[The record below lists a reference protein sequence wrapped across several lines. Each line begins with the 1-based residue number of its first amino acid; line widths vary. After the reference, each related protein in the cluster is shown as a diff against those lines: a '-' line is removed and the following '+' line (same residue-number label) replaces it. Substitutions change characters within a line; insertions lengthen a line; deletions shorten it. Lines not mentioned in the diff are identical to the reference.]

1 MVFKIGDILMKEQ
14 YVIKTR
20 NDEEEYLAWNTRS
33 EQFYFTNTVKFAEK
47 INSVELA
54 RKMKDCE
61 FLKDSKYK
69 CDIYKVVQSL
79 EYVERV
85 FNEN

>member
-1 MVFKIGDILMKEQ
+1 MKEQ

-20 NDEEEYLAWNTRS
+20 NDDEEYLAWNTRS
-33 EQFYFTNTVKFAEK
+33 KQFYFTNTVKFAEK
-47 INSVELA
+47 VNSVEYA
-54 RKMKDCE
+54 RKWADVQL
-61 FLKDSKYK
+61 LKESKYK

-79 EYVERV
+79 EYVEGV

>member
-1 MVFKIGDILMKEQ
+1 MKEQ

-47 INSVELA
+47 LNSVETYVSLLH
-54 RKMKDCE
+54 DNVV
-61 FLKDSKYK
+61 
-69 CDIYKVVQSL
+69 KVVKIL
-79 EYVERV
+79 R
-85 FNEN
+85 

>member
-1 MVFKIGDILMKEQ
+1 MKEQ

-47 INSVELA
+47 VNSVEYA
-54 RKMKDCE
+54 RKWVDVQL
-61 FLKDSKYK
+61 LKESKYK

-79 EYVERV
+79 EYVERCV
-85 FNEN
+85 